1 MQESPSGSRSAAALP
16 SMRVM
21 SPSMRLSLRSAH
33 DTLAVG
39 QVAKGDTLF

>member
-1 MQESPSGSRSAAALP
+1 MQGSPSGNRSAAALP
-16 SMRVM
+16 LMWVM
-21 SPSMRLSLRSAH
+21 SPPMWLSLRSAH